1 MQLNHVMSNV
11 LIIKHGSLG
20 DLIQANGA
28 MKDIKEN
35 FPRSKIIL
43 LTTLLYAEL
52 MSHCPYI
59 DGILIDK
66 RLPRWNVL
74 YLIKLRKMLKRFNFE
89 KIFDLQ
95 NSSRTR
101 FYKRFFFK
109 NTYWSNSEISLKKNE
124 KKSEFRKLPVL
135 DRMKLQLENSGLSTS
150 FTLKPDLNWAIKDTR
165 NLLNQNF
172 EGEYVLLFPF
182 CSEKL
187 KKKKWP
193 YYKDLVHLLKTT
205 YGNKYNIAVVPG
217 SNEIEDAEKLNVN
230 VILNNNKA
238 VGLLDLIGL
247 IKNSSYVISNDT
259 GPAHIAAHLNKKG
272 LVLFGS
278 HTTAEKVSIE
288 TKNFQ
293 SIQVKDLNKL
303 YVSSVLEKIKE
314 NLN

>member
-1 MQLNHVMSNV
+1 MSNV

-35 FPRSKIIL
+35 FPHSKIIL

-66 RLPRWNVL
+66 RLPRWNVF
-74 YLIKLRKMLKRFNFE
+74 YLTKLKKTLKRFNFN

-95 NSSRTR
+95 NSSRTK
-101 FYKRFFFK
+101 FYRRFFFK
-109 NTYWSNSEISLKKNE
+109 NTYWSSSEISLKKGE
-124 KKSEFRKLPVL
+124 KKSEFDKLPVL
-135 DRMKLQLENSGLSTS
+135 DRMKLQLENSGLSIS
-150 FTLKPDLNWAIKDTR
+150 FTLKPDLSWIVKDTK

-172 EGEYVLLFPF
+172 DGEYILLFPF

-193 YYKDLVHLLKTT
+193 YYKDLIHLLKRT

-217 SNEIEDAEKLNVN
+217 PNEIEEAGKFKIH
-230 VILNNNKA
+230 VILDNNKA
-238 VGLLDLIGL
+238 VNLLDLVGL

-259 GPAHIAAHLNKKG
+259 GPAHIAAHLDKKG

-278 HTTAEKVSIE
+278 HTTAKEVSIE
-288 TKNFQ
+288 TKDFK
-293 SIQVKDLNKL
+293 SIQVKSLNNLK
-303 YVSSVLEKIKE
+303 VSSVLEKVKE

>member
-1 MQLNHVMSNV
+1 MSNI

-28 MKDIKEN
+28 MKDIKKN
-35 FPRSKIIL
+35 FPHNKIIL

-66 RLPRWNVL
+66 RLPRWNVF
-74 YLIKLRKMLKRFNFE
+74 YLMKLRKMLKRFDFE

-95 NSSRTR
+95 NSSRTK

-109 NTYWSNSEISLKKNE
+109 NTYWSNSEISLKKGE
-124 KKSEFRKLPVL
+124 KKSEFNKLPVL
-135 DRMKLQLENSGLSTS
+135 DRMKLQLENSGLSAS

-165 NLLNQNF
+165 SLLNQNF

-182 CSEKL
+182 CSAKL

-193 YYKDLVHLLKTT
+193 YYNDLVHLLKKT

-217 SNEIEDAEKLNVN
+217 PNEIEEAAKLNVN

-238 VGLLDLIGL
+238 VNLLDLIGL
-247 IKNSSYVISNDT
+247 INNASYVISNDT

-293 SIQVKDLNKL
+293 SIQVKNLDQL
-303 YVSSVLEKIKE
+303 YVSSVLEKVKE